1 MASDK
6 EWLFMVNKE
15 ENDWWACKGDRYH
28 RKLVN
33 GYMVPITCKEYGV
46 TEWHKQMP
54 VEREAMSELSGDKK
68 VDLNDEVTIRRIRG
82 LTPFESAILF
92 YFVGLGL
99 GTLCGWILL

>member
-54 VEREAMSELSGDKK
+54 VEREAMS
-68 VDLNDEVTIRRIRG
+68 
-82 LTPFESAILF
+82 AILF

-99 GTLCGWILL
+99 GTLSGWILL